1 MTLAVAVTTIKF
13 EWDENKRR
21 ENLRKHG
28 FDFADV
34 WRVFENKIDVIIDD
48 RFDYGETRF
57 FALGLL
63 FGRVVAVLYTETD
76 EIRRIIYVR
85 KGNNDE
91 EKYFSNI
98 ANRLGEN

>member
-1 MTLAVAVTTIKF
+1 MKF

-34 WRVFENKIDVIIDD
+34 WRVFENEIDVIIDD
-48 RFDYGETRF
+48 RSNYGEIRY

-63 FGRVVAVLYTETD
+63 FGGVVAVSYTEDD
-76 EIRRIIYVR
+76 EIRRIISVR
-85 KGNNDE
+85 KGNKNDE
-91 EKYFSNI
+91 EKYFRNI
-98 ANRLGEN
+98 AN

>member
-1 MTLAVAVTTIKF
+1 MKF

-34 WRVFENKIDVIIDD
+34 WRVFESNRVIFIDD
-48 RFDYGETRF
+48 RFDYGELRLVTI
-57 FALGLL
+57 GLL
-63 FGRVVAVLYTETD
+63 SGRIVTVTYTEDD
-76 EIRRIIYVR
+76 ETNRIISFR
-85 KGNNDE
+85 KATKNE
-91 EKYFSNI
+91 QTKYIKGI

>member
-1 MTLAVAVTTIKF
+1 MEF
-13 EWDENKRR
+13 EWDENKRQ

-34 WRVFENKIDVIIDD
+34 WRVFENEIEVVIDD

-63 FGRVVAVLYTETD
+63 FGRVVGVSYTETNQ
-76 EIRRIIYVR
+76 IKRIISVR
-85 KGNNDE
+85 KGNKNDE
-91 EKYFSNI
+91 EKYFRNI
-98 ANRLGEN
+98 AN